1 MTTDLKLFGKI
12 IALPP
17 ALKEEALKYIHYLQ
31 FSQNQEVPDKKIK
44 KHLKRALVRL
54 ILSCLRILM
63 LHWMILKIESGS
75 VPLHRPSPA
84 NNPPNNFTAFST
96 TAAFSTGILR

>member
-31 FSQNQEVPDKKIK
+31 FSQNQEVSDKKIK
-44 KHLKRALVRL
+44 KTPKAGFSHVNFIMSEDFDA
-54 ILSCLRILM
+54 
-63 LHWMILKIESGS
+63 
-75 VPLHRPSPA
+75 PLEDFKA
-84 NNPPNNFTAFST
+84 YME
-96 TAAFSTGILR
+96 